1 MKIWAKIKN
10 SQKYQRYR
18 NILRVVRI
26 RMSNLPVLGSV
37 DNMKS
42 NEALAS
48 SIKTGLRVLSRTMGS
63 TCEMALI
70 NLVVVGTKNL
80 CRSTKGESS
89 AILKMK

>member
-1 MKIWAKIKN
+1 
-10 SQKYQRYR
+10 
-18 NILRVVRI
+18 
-26 RMSNLPVLGSV
+26 
-37 DNMKS
+37 MKS

-63 TCEMALI
+63 TCEIALI

-89 AILKMK
+89 TISKINGKGCVISNEIVPLYANIEKFKTIQNKPFSIGL